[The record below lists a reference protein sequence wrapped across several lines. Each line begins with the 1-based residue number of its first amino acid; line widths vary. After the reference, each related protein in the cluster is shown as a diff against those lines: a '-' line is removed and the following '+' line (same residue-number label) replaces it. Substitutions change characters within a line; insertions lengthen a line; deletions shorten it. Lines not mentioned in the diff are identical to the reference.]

1 MCGPGAGHPKYP
13 TRGLTSGFLGI
24 SPLGELP
31 LGESLGCP
39 PFGGW

>member
-1 MCGPGAGHPKYP
+1 MGLGVGHPKDQ
-13 TRGLTSGFLGI
+13 TCGLKGGFPSR
-24 SPLGELP
+24 SPPCELP